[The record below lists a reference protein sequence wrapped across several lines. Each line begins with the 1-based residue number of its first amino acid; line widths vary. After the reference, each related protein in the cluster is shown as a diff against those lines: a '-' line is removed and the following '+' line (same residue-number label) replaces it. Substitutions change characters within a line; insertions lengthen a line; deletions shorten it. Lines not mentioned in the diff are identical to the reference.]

1 MKRDVTISN
10 DGKVVVRARPE
21 DAITR
26 LKKLNLREKVAA
38 GGLTNAERDLALLA
52 LLQTHNLL

>member
-1 MKRDVTISN
+1 MRREVTIGD

-21 DAITR
+21 DAITQ

-38 GGLTNAERDLALLA
+38 GGVSNAERDLALLA
-52 LLQTHNLL
+52 LLQAHDLL

>member
-1 MKRDVTISN
+1 MKRDVTVGK

-26 LKKLNLREKVAA
+26 LKRLNLREKVAT
-38 GGLTNAERDLALLA
+38 GGLTNSERDLALLA
-52 LLQTHNLL
+52 LLQAHNLL